1 MVKPAGLWVFGL
13 VIVIVEQTPGIIV
26 LVILILILIHTA
38 RLWLGGNVLI
48 VKFVVEQVVV
58 LGFVDIVVI
67 VHGTGSPAVL
77 VSAYLTRL

>member
-26 LVILILILIHTA
+26 LVILIHTA

-58 LGFVDIVVI
+58 LGFVDIVI
-67 VHGTGSPAVL
+67 MHGTGSPAVL
-77 VSAYLTRL
+77 VSAYLTRI

>member
-1 MVKPAGLWVFGL
+1 MVKPAGLRVFGL

-26 LVILILILIHTA
+26 LVLVILIHTA

-77 VSAYLTRL
+77 VSAYLTRI

>member
-26 LVILILILIHTA
+26 LVILIHTA

-77 VSAYLTRL
+77 VSAYLTRI

>member
-26 LVILILILIHTA
+26 LVILILIHTA